1 MLISKL
7 LHVQR
12 QVQPQSWC
20 NIDMEFG
27 LSWRLNVGVVRLI
40 TIICKSL
47 LISTYLNL
55 FDKLYWL
62 VYFMAAFFAR
72 HFTGFRCLNTCTD
85 LLVFLH
91 LLRSLGFPLLP
102 ILFRLLFSF
111 AGWFFS
117 ACCMSSV
124 RRIGS
129 VLELTFVNSLTS
141 RETAESFL
149 SLSSQVR
156 LL

>member
-55 FDKLYWL
+55 FNKLYWL

-102 ILFRLLFSF
+102 ILFRLLFCF
-111 AGWFFS
+111 AGD
-117 ACCMSSV
+117 
-124 RRIGS
+124 
-129 VLELTFVNSLTS
+129 
-141 RETAESFL
+141 SFL
-149 SLSSQVR
+149 HAVWAVFGESAVSSNWRLWTHWLQERRQSLFWVFLVR
-156 LL
+156 SD